1 MHYSSLFLVLNKHY
15 SSIFAFECKDV
26 LPAPYHIVPTI
37 WPMGLGISIQVRQ
50 MLKMKLIVLNEYGL
64 MITWWT
70 LVTQ

>member
-37 WPMGLGISIQVRQ
+37 WLMSGMGIFYHRILLLRYYFYS
-50 MLKMKLIVLNEYGL
+50 LA
-64 MITWWT
+64 
-70 LVTQ
+70 VTIWGTNWGT